1 LSGVVVVERILMMVD
16 GSFAAETSARY
27 SLVLTKACGAELD
40 LLYVVVDESGG
51 ALTRAEESLLRIFR
65 QAHSLGLKVRSVKE
79 AGDPIRVM
87 RDHVVREKIT
97 LAVASATRAEV
108 GRRLLRELPC
118 AVLLVRVVH
127 PGRMA
132 SPNEI
137 LVPLYSGEFEG
148 GGLEEAADLLAKLG
162 SYWQARIVLFQVRR
176 PVTQLFDRKLFG
188 GGVRE
193 QEETKLH
200 RFVSALTRRG
210 MSPGTRVAWGRR
222 IGEGITAEAAARR
235 HDLIFLGTKG
245 PRGFI
250 QRLRA
255 GTVDHLMR
263 TTPCDLMLFRPAAA

>member
-1 LSGVVVVERILMMVD
+1 LSEVEVNRILMMVD

-27 SLVLTKACGAELD
+27 SVVLTKACGAELD

-65 QAHSLGLKVRSVKE
+65 QAHSLGLKVRSVTE

-137 LVPLYSGEFEG
+137 LVPMYPGEFEG

-162 SYWQARIVLFQVRR
+162 GHWQARIVLFQVRR

-210 MSPGTRVAWGRR
+210 LSPGTRVAWGRR

-263 TTPCDLMLFRPAAA
+263 TTPCDLMLFRPAAT